1 MALSRSTPRGHKLRS
16 KGKAKS
22 FCINSNAINK
32 NSHCCMLARIHIH
45 SATEISGTP
54 KVEIAAILACGALFF
69 GKYFCWKIFVAEYF
83 WWIWGTIPPRSEKIC
98 QTVFERLPY
107 CSVNILIFCRRES
120 VYVCKRNHFLQM
132 SWDKSH
138 TTSFDI

>member
-32 NSHCCMLARIHIH
+32 NSHCCMLARIYIH
-45 SATEISGTP
+45 SVTEISGTP
-54 KVEIAAILACGALFF
+54 KVEITAILACGAL
-69 GKYFCWKIFVAEYF
+69 YFRKIYLLEDICCGILLVDL
-83 WWIWGTIPPRSEKIC
+83 GDNPPRSEKIC
-98 QTVFERLPY
+98 QTVLFSV

-120 VYVCKRNHFLQM
+120 VYGKRNHFLQM

>member
-22 FCINSNAINK
+22 FSINSNATNK
-32 NSHCCMLARIHIH
+32 NSHCCMLARIYIH

-54 KVEIAAILACGALFF
+54 KVEITAILVCGAL
-69 GKYFCWKIFVAEYF
+69 YFRKIFLLEDICCGILLVDL
-83 WWIWGTIPPRSEKIC
+83 GDNPPRSEKIC

-132 SWDKSH
+132 SWDTSH